1 MVSKPDD
8 HEVARACSVAASP
21 IPAVLVKLGPLVTDR
36 IADLRPYLDSVPD
49 PRSRH
54 GRWYSLTAILLVC
67 ACGVVSGA
75 NSIDKL
81 VEWGQRASTALLTV
95 IGIRV
100 HALRWRRAPSSATMA
115 GSWGLLTVTPWT
127 GRCAPVRG
135 SRSRRASFLWPGET
149 TRSRACL
156 RGGGPPVAAGFVLA
170 RRPFARAVSIRADTV
185 IAELGSVFDHPASHP
200 QHEEVPG
207 QLTYGGPSRS
217 GPGSRARQRTCGVS
231 TAGEGKVLQT
241 EGQLG

>member
-81 VEWGQRASTALLTV
+81 AEWGQRASTALLTV

-135 SRSRRASFLWPGET
+135 SRSRRASFLWPGEP

-156 RGGGPPVAAGFVLA
+156 RGGRTASSRWVRPGQAAICTSSQHSGGHSHRRTRVCVRSARQPPAA
-170 RRPFARAVSIRADTV
+170 RRSARTAHLWRSVAV
-185 IAELGSVFDHPASHP
+185 GS
-200 QHEEVPG
+200 G
-207 QLTYGGPSRS
+207 
-217 GPGSRARQRTCGVS
+217 
-231 TAGEGKVLQT
+231 
-241 EGQLG
+241 